1 MRGDGLD
8 PEAVVAFAIIF
19 FLVLGRC
26 DRRVSALSGAGRP
39 GLAGVPSA
47 EQACASR
54 DSCITPSTTHE
65 LNRDPTDLER
75 RSDRDEYQSVPR
87 VARLVNQRS
96 PQFVAHGPFRGEFGR
111 GLFVYEGSLCGM
123 HGAAN
128 SEQ

>member
-8 PEAVVAFAIIF
+8 PEAVVAFAIIL
-19 FLVLGRC
+19 FLVLAAVIAGYLLW
-26 DRRVSALSGAGRP
+26 VAAGRP

-54 DSCITPSTTHE
+54 DSSTTPSTTHE

-111 GLFVYEGSLCGM
+111 GLFVYEDSLCGM

-128 SEQ
+128 SEK